1 MSSLAVPYRSNITI
15 LILSFSRS
23 AVVMP
28 LSDVYAAN
36 VRAVAFST
44 PAYNRPRDHFRT
56 IDSKPLAPLD
66 T

>member
-1 MSSLAVPYRSNITI
+1 MSSFAVSYRSNITI
-15 LILSFSRS
+15 LIQFFDCP

-28 LSDVYAAN
+28 LSGVDAAN
-36 VRAVAFST
+36 IRAVAFST